1 MNEKLWQKNIG
12 DKSFQCPFS
21 LGQLNLLLPR
31 KETFSLAFSPR
42 SKIKAFGN
50 CTFKYSFFS

>member
-12 DKSFQCPFS
+12 DKIFQCPFS

-31 KETFSLAFSPR
+31 RETFSLAFSLG

-50 CTFKYSFFS
+50 